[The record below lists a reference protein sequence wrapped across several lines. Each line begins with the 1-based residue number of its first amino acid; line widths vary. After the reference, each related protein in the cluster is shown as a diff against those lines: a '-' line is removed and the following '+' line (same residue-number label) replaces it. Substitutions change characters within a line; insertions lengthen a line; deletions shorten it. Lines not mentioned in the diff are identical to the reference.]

1 MEYFR
6 YKRTLQW
13 MSVVLDDWRAWGY
26 RSNIKWIVASTNC
39 LNDWQID
46 YLQCYWGL
54 MRCVISD
61 NFINFVSYIE
71 MQSKIIRLYLFW
83 YFLLNRLFLINWLID
98 WLIGFIVNFRSISAI
113 SVFLRT
119 MWALICQAVP
129 LFLYTLWT
137 KGGRLHLFGNEGNSL
152 IFFWSWMFTC

>member
-26 RSNIKWIVASTNC
+26 RSNIKSIVASTNC

-46 YLQCYWGL
+46 YRQCYWGL
-54 MRCVISD
+54 MPCFISD

-83 YFLLNRLFLINWLID
+83 YFLSIPCFAKCDYFATTYVIVVSRHFCSVKPHVRKSSRTRDIFAECVSIWSLPWLFVFAKCDYFAINYVIR
-98 WLIGFIVNFRSISAI
+98 VSR
-113 SVFLRT
+113 
-119 MWALICQAVP
+119 
-129 LFLYTLWT
+129 
-137 KGGRLHLFGNEGNSL
+137 
-152 IFFWSWMFTC
+152 